1 MKLDWTPADWEL
13 DFSFIRASGPGGQN
27 VNKVSSAVHLRFD
40 IARSSL
46 PAIIKERLLKLSDQR
61 ISGEGVIVIKAQD
74 SRSQEQNRQEAVARL
89 VELVQSVAHTPK
101 ARRATKPTWGSQQ
114 RRLQGKSL
122 RSGIK
127 AGRSKKPADD

>member
-46 PAIIKERLLKLSDQR
+46 PALIKERLLKLSDQR
-61 ISGEGVIVIKAQD
+61 ITGEGVIVIKAQD

-101 ARRATKPTWGSQQ
+101 ARRATKPTWGSKQ
-114 RRLQGKSL
+114 RRLEGKSL
-122 RSGIK
+122 RSSVK
-127 AGRSKKPADD
+127 AGRAKPEL

>member
-46 PAIIKERLLKLSDQR
+46 PALIKERLLKLSDQR
-61 ISGEGVIVIKAQD
+61 ITGEGVIVIKAQD

-89 VELVQSVAHTPK
+89 IELVQSVAHTPK
-101 ARRATKPTWGSQQ
+101 ARRATKPTWGSKQ
-114 RRLQGKSL
+114 RRLEGKSL
-122 RSGIK
+122 RSSVK
-127 AGRSKKPADD
+127 AGRAKPEI